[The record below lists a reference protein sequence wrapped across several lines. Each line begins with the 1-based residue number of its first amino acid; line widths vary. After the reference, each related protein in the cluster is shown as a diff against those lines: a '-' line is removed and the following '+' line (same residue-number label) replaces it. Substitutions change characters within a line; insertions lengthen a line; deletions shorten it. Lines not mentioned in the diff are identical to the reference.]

1 MRALALLLLLAL
13 LAACSSTPSSSGPGS
28 AGPPAPSG
36 SPSAPVSPSKM
47 RPTPTASMSVITL
60 PERPPTGRVLADLRQ
75 SSRDAALGRM
85 QVWLVNDR
93 VHDLD
98 PRRIVYVDPRLRRG
112 IVAERLRLDPAG
124 SQRGYP
130 LTLPEPDCRRQPRAR
145 PTLWVTT
152 PQRTLRL
159 KVRDEADVVERYVAS
174 RCAER
179 AVARLVDLRWADSVP
194 ATGGVGTLTLVAK
207 PTGRPGRVRIDAVNG
222 TPVFV
227 PSGSGVWRPRVTV
240 RGTGPTA
247 RIPLPLIPAR
257 CDQHAFIESGG
268 ATAFRV
274 HLRVQGDPVEVVVR
288 MSPAGAQ
295 AAIGFAVEACGF
307 G

>member
-1 MRALALLLLLAL
+1 MRPLVALVMLAV
-13 LAACSSTPSSSGPGS
+13 LAGCTSTPSATPPGPS
-28 AGPPAPSG
+28 ASATG
-36 SPSAPVSPSKM
+36 SPSASPSSKM
-47 RPTPTASMSVITL
+47 RPTPTATMSVITL

-93 VHDLD
+93 VRDLD
-98 PRRIVYVDPRLRRG
+98 PRRIVYIDPRLRRG

-130 LTLPEPDCRRQPRAR
+130 LTLPEPDCGRHRRMR
-145 PTLWVTT
+145 PQLWVTT
-152 PQRTLRL
+152 PQRTFRLR
-159 KVRDEADVVERYVAS
+159 VRDEADIVDRYVAS

-179 AVARLVDLRWADSVP
+179 AVARIVRLRWADTVP
-194 ATGGVGTLTLVAK
+194 SSGGVGTLTLIAR
-207 PTGRPGRVRIDAVNG
+207 PTGRPGRVRITAVNG
-222 TPVFV
+222 TPVLV

-240 RGTGPTA
+240 RGTGRTK

-274 HLRVQGDPVEVVVR
+274 HVRVEGRRGEVVVR
-288 MSPAGAQ
+288 MSPEGAK
-295 AAIGFAVEACGF
+295 AAIAFALEACGL